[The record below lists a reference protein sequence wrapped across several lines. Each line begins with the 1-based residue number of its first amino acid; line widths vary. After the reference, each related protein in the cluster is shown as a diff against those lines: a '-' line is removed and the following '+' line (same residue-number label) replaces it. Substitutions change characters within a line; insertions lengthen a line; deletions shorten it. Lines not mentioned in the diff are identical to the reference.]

1 MKYTVIYLPSAE
13 QQLADLWLQAADRSA
28 ITSASDKIDQLLK
41 DNPLAVGESRVSNIR
56 ILFEEPLVVV
66 YDVRE
71 ADLVVKV
78 WAVWQWKSQ

>member
-13 QQLADLWLQAADRSA
+13 QQLADLWLAAADRSA